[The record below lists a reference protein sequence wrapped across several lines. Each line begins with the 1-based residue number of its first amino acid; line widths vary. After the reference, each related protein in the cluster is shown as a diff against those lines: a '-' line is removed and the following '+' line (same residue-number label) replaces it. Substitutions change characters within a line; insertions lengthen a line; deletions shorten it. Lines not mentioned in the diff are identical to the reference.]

1 MDIFIFRLIR
11 SIITRTSSVIETLRN
26 NSSYHPISLMPKEI
40 LTFCF
45 IFACQTV
52 LVIKDKLQRVRWV
65 DVIHSKVLQNVLGLL
80 SIEGSFMFEATFPYP
95 SATVSQKTAANVNLP
110 TRVAS
115 HADAVIVIFANLRR
129 RQQHQLAQLL
139 LTQKIKP

>member
-1 MDIFIFRLIR
+1 
-11 SIITRTSSVIETLRN
+11 
-26 NSSYHPISLMPKEI
+26 MPKEI

-45 IFACQTV
+45 IFACKTV

-65 DVIHSKVLQNVLGLL
+65 DVIHSKVLQNVLGLH

-115 HADAVIVIFANLRR
+115 HADAIIVIFTNLRR